1 MDYIKIVKRPNI
13 ENDKKLFGNYQ
24 NFENLLSELEQK
36 EIPIEIK
43 NFINHEI
50 EEINSFSGSAI
61 ELLKRI
67 KKAQSSIL
75 KRLEKDLKLV
85 PKNYYR
91 SIWLALGMSAFGIP
105 IGLGIGLSLGNIA
118 FLGIGLPIGMGIGIA
133 IGTAMDKKAMDTG
146 KQLDFEMKY

>member
-13 ENDKKLFGNYQ
+13 ENDKKLLVNYQ

-36 EIPIEIK
+36 EIPFEIN
-43 NFINHEI
+43 NFINQEI
-50 EEINSFSGSAI
+50 EAVNSFSGSAI
-61 ELLKRI
+61 ELSKRI
-67 KKAQSSIL
+67 KKAQSVIL

-91 SIWLALGMSAFGIP
+91 GLWLALGMSAFGIP
-105 IGLGIGLSLGNIA
+105 IGFAIALSMGNMA
-118 FLGIGLPIGMGIGIA
+118 FLGTGFPIGMGIGVA
-133 IGTAMDKKAMDTG
+133 VGTAMDKKAMNTG

>member
-1 MDYIKIVKRPNI
+1 MEHIKIVKIPNI
-13 ENDKKLFGNYQ
+13 ENDKKLFENYIS
-24 NFENLLSELEQK
+24 FEKLITELEEK

-50 EEINSFSGSAI
+50 EEINSFSGSNIA
-61 ELLKRI
+61 LSKRI
-67 KKAQSSIL
+67 RKAQSSIL

-91 SIWLALGMSAFGIP
+91 GMWLALGMSAFGIP
-105 IGLGIGLSLGNIA
+105 IGLGIALSIGNMA
-118 FLGIGLPIGMGIGIA
+118 FLGIGLPIGMVIGIA